1 MVLQTIDVRVQN
13 ASPRFEPRFED
24 SRLTPRGTPALR
36 CAALRAESVWQSAFQ
51 SDLSKK
57 KEEGARDGNPAL
69 VSQSPRFAV
78 SRLVRIVVVRI
89 VIRRRRP
96 EDAAPRMP
104 EAAETSHLTRHPSI
118 DRIDRRARDEPSPPR
133 ESTHLFIRV
142 GLARFA
148 RAASLAR
155 LARARRLARGVDL
168 EATTA
173 TRAS

>member
-1 MVLQTIDVRVQN
+1 MRLR
-13 ASPRFEPRFED
+13 RFED
-24 SRLTPRGTPALR
+24 SRFTTRGTSALR
-36 CAALRAESVWQSAFQ
+36 CALCARSSFGNLPFRATCQ
-51 SDLSKK
+51 KK
-57 KEEGARDGNPAL
+57 KKRKVHVMEIVPGL

-78 SRLVRIVVVRI
+78 RRLVRVVVVRI

-96 EDAAPRMP
+96 EDAAPRLP

>member
-1 MVLQTIDVRVQN
+1 MERRARIASDEEDEIACDVCKSTADAAHMLLWSPPASECGGDADAPHDLPVDLIEMPRVRLSFSVRVE
-13 ASPRFEPRFED
+13 ASD
-24 SRLTPRGTPALR
+24 A
-36 CAALRAESVWQSAFQ
+36 
-51 SDLSKK
+51 
-57 KEEGARDGNPAL
+57 
-69 VSQSPRFAV
+69 
-78 SRLVRIVVVRI
+78 
-89 VIRRRRP
+89 
-96 EDAAPRMP
+96 AAPRMP
-104 EAAETSHLTRHPSI
+104 EAAEAAETSHLTRHPSI